1 MLVFKMV
8 LHSTDKYFSFL
19 TIFVIGIAI
28 VLPGCREKDYS
39 SVPFH
44 LSSTV
49 DTTTAA
55 VGDIVHFQ
63 VWVEGAGNK
72 KIDFPQYRVDNPN
85 ISIGNRRMIEGEFR
99 DNYGVEFEITF
110 WDTGSFELPPY
121 SVDILTS
128 SGDSVDFSMVTD
140 PIFVEVISVLTDPQ
154 PGLKDIKPPVP
165 IPIVIPFRLIFKVIV
180 LIIIVGITIWLWKK
194 RVPTIREKETQYIP
208 TRPPFEIAMERLS
221 KLKKC
226 TFETDQSIEKYYS
239 WLSFIVKEFIE
250 YQYFVRA
257 IEMTTEEIEMS
268 RRLIPVDVQ
277 LFVEVIEVL
286 KRSDFVKF
294 AKFRPSKDRCKK
306 DLEVI
311 EKFIQFSKLEWGIK
325 TKSTEFGAMN
335 ERI

>member
-1 MLVFKMV
+1 MEFPS
-8 LHSTDKYFSFL
+8 HFKYFSFL
-19 TIFVIGIAI
+19 IIIGMAI
-28 VLPGCREKDYS
+28 VLPGCVDKDYS

-55 VGDIVHFQ
+55 VGDIVHYQ
-63 VWVEGAGNK
+63 VWVKGAGNK
-72 KIDFPQYRVDNPN
+72 NIDFPQYHIDNPN
-85 ISIGNRRMIEGEFR
+85 ISIGNRRMIEGEFQ

-110 WDTGSFELPPY
+110 WDTGSLELPPY

-140 PIFVEVISVLTDPQ
+140 PIFIEVISVLTDPQ

-165 IPIVIPFRLIFKVIV
+165 IPIVIPFRLIFKIIV
-180 LIIIVGITIWLWKK
+180 LIVMVGMTIWLWEK
-194 RVPTIREKETQYIP
+194 RVPPIREKETPYIP
-208 TRPPFEIAMERLS
+208 ARPPFEIAMERLS
-221 KLKKC
+221 KLKKN
-226 TFETDQSIEKYYS
+226 TFKTDKSIEKYYAE
-239 WLSFIVKEFIE
+239 LSFIVKEFIE

-268 RRLIPVDVQ
+268 GRLIPVDVP

-294 AKFRPSKDRCKK
+294 AKFRPSKDHCKK

-311 EKFIQFSKLEWGIK
+311 EKFIQFSKLEWGMK
-325 TKSTEFGAMN
+325 TKSTEFEAMN